1 MTFPEFL
8 LLLASVIASSAG
20 QLFLKLGAEKLGEVT
35 GDNIVS
41 HIFNMITVPQ
51 LIIGLGC
58 YGLGAISYILLLTRV
73 NLSVAG
79 PSAALIYIFAVLIG
93 YFVFKEQITINRVLG
108 LGFIVCGVILMVWK
122 K

>member
-1 MTFPEFL
+1 MSFSEFL

-20 QLFLKLGAEKLGEVT
+20 QLFLKLGAEKLAEVT
-35 GDNIVS
+35 GENIIS
-41 HIFNMITVPQ
+41 HIFNMITIPQ

-93 YFVFKEQITINRVLG
+93 FFVFKEQIPIQRIFG